1 MAVIPQKKRK
11 TRDELLAADFKNFL
25 YAVWKFLGLPSPTPI
40 QYEIADWLQFGPK
53 RKMIGAFRGEG
64 KSWITSAYVLWVLRY
79 KDRNH
84 KFEIVSASKSRA
96 DDFTTFT
103 KRLIA
108 DMPEL
113 KCLKPKN
120 DQRDSMVSFDVNGC
134 KPAHAPSVKSVGIFG
149 QLTGSRADELIAD
162 DIEVA
167 QNSATQDSREKLEKA
182 TQEFEA
188 IIVPGGKITYLGTP
202 QSEESVYNKL
212 PSKGYAIRI
221 WPARVPKPAAVGKY
235 NGQIAPSILAL
246 VEQGKSGLPTDPTRF
261 TDEDLIE
268 REMSYGRAGFLLQFM
283 LDTSLA
289 DAERYPL
296 KTSDLIIM
304 NLLPDKG
311 PIAVS
316 YGSSPELQLKD
327 LPNVGFSGDRYYR
340 PMFVDKEWSPYEGT
354 MMFID
359 PSGRGKDET
368 GYAIVKQLHGYLFIT
383 AAGGF
388 KGGYDDTTL
397 MQLALVAREHKV
409 NYIQIEPNFGDGMFL
424 KIFTPVLKAVHP
436 CTCEDAKR
444 AVAQKEKRIIDT
456 LEPVMNRHRLIMC
469 RSVIEEDLK
478 VVESEVRYSL
488 LYQLTHIT
496 KERGA
501 LKHDDRLDALAGAV
515 AYWVDSMAKDE
526 KESQEAYKDAQLEA
540 ALQQFM
546 EHAIGGVKN
555 GPNWLKTQGI

>member
-1 MAVIPQKKRK
+1 M
-11 TRDELLAADFKNFL
+11 TREQLLAADFKNFL
-25 YAVWKFLGLPSPTPI
+25 FAVWKFLGLPAPTPI
-40 QYEIADWLQFGPK
+40 QYEIADWLQYGPK
-53 RKMIGAFRGEG
+53 RKMVEAFRGEG

-79 KDRNH
+79 KNRNH

-96 DDFTTFT
+96 DDFTNFT

-113 KCLKPKN
+113 QVLKPRN
-120 DQRDSMVSFDVNGC
+120 DQRDSTVSFDVNGC

-188 IIVPGGKITYLGTP
+188 IIVPGGRITYLGTP

-212 PSKGYAIRI
+212 PAKGYSIRI
-221 WPARVPKPAAVGKY
+221 WPCRVPKPSAVAKY
-235 NGQIAPSILAL
+235 NGELAPSIMAKVDL
-246 VEQGKSGLPTDPTRF
+246 GLTGQPTDPSRF
-261 TDEDLIE
+261 TDEDLLE

-296 KTSDLIIM
+296 KTADLIIM
-304 NLLPDKG
+304 NLLPDRG
-311 PIAVS
+311 PVALS
-316 YGSSPELQLKD
+316 YGSSVELQLKD
-327 LPNVGFSGDRYYR
+327 LANVGFSGDRYYR
-340 PMFVDKEWSPYEGT
+340 PMFVDKEWCKYEGT

-368 GYAIVKQLHGYLFIT
+368 GYAIVKQLHGFLFVT

-388 KGGYDDTTL
+388 KGGYDDVTL
-397 MQLALVAREHKV
+397 MKLALVAKEHQV

-444 AVAQKEKRIIDT
+444 ATAQKERRIIDT
-456 LEPVMNRHRLIMC
+456 LEPVMNRHRLIVC

-478 VVESEVRYSL
+478 VVDSEPKYSL
-488 LYQLTHIT
+488 MYQLTHIT

-501 LKHDDRLDALAGAV
+501 LRHDDRLDALAGAV
-515 AYWVDSMAKDE
+515 AYWVESMAKDE
-526 KESQEAYKDAQLEA
+526 TESQNAYKDAQLEA

-546 EHAIGGVKN
+546 EHAIGGSKN
-555 GPNWLKTQGI
+555 GPNWLKSQGL

>member
-1 MAVIPQKKRK
+1 MDARIRKK
-11 TRDELLAADFKNFL
+11 TREQLLAADFKNFL
-25 YAVWKFLGLPSPTPI
+25 FAVWKFLGLPAPTPI
-40 QYEIADWLQFGPK
+40 QYEIADWLQYGPK
-53 RKMIGAFRGEG
+53 RKMVQAFRGEG

-84 KFEIVSASKSRA
+84 KFEIVSASKARA

-113 KCLKPKN
+113 QCLKPKEG
-120 DQRDSMVSFDVNGC
+120 QRDSMVAFDVAGC
-134 KPAHAPSVKSVGIFG
+134 KPAHAASVKSVGIFG
-149 QLTGSRADELIAD
+149 QLTGSRADTLIAD
-162 DIEVA
+162 DIEVT
-167 QNSATQDSREKLEKA
+167 QNSATQDAREKLEKA

-188 IIVPGGKITYLGTP
+188 IIVPGGMITYLGTP

-212 PSKGYAIRI
+212 PQKGYSIRI
-221 WPARVPKPAAVGKY
+221 WPARVPKPVQASKY
-235 NGQIAPSILAL
+235 NGELAPSIMDLMDRGL
-246 VEQGKSGLPTDPTRF
+246 SGRPTDPTRF
-261 TDEDLIE
+261 TDEDLLE

-289 DAERYPL
+289 DAEKYPL
-296 KTSDLIIM
+296 KTADLIVM
-304 NLLPDKG
+304 NLLTDRA

-316 YGSSPELQLKD
+316 YGSSTELQLKD

-340 PMFVDKEWSPYEGT
+340 PLYVDKEWSPYEGT

-368 GYAIVKQLHGYLFIT
+368 GYAVVKQLHGFLFVT

-388 KGGYDDTTL
+388 KGGYDDVTL
-397 MQLALVAREHKV
+397 MKLALVAKDHKV

-436 CTCEDAKR
+436 CMCEDSKR
-444 AVAQKEKRIIDT
+444 AMAQKEKRIIDT
-456 LEPVMNRHRLIMC
+456 LEPVLNRHRLVMC
-469 RSVIEEDLK
+469 RSVIEDDLK
-478 VVESEVRYSL
+478 TVEEDPKYSL

-496 KERGA
+496 KDRGA
-501 LKHDDRLDALAGAV
+501 LKHDDRLDSLAGAV
-515 AYWVDSMAKDE
+515 AYWLDAMAKDE
-526 KESQEAYKDAQLEA
+526 KESQDAYKEAQLEA
-540 ALQQFM
+540 ALKQFL
-546 EHAIGGVKN
+546 EGVSNASNN
-555 GPNWLKTQGI
+555 GPNWLTSQRI